1 MTYAIAS
8 IVPAA
13 YRADGDLL
21 MWALGYQ
28 PDPATG
34 ASTYSVPLSATGTE
48 PATHYG
54 CNAQAAEPA
63 VAQMLQGAQQ
73 GVLPPIDWAAYSLTP
88 ERVLAVVQAMEAEI
102 VHPNSAPWPVLIQR
116 LGLRVVREATA

>member
-1 MTYAIAS
+1 MDAIAS
-8 IVPAA
+8 IVPAE
-13 YRADGDLL
+13 YRTDGDLL
-21 MWALGYQ
+21 MQALGYQ

-54 CNAQAAEPA
+54 CNAQAAEPE

-73 GVLPPIDWAAYSLTP
+73 GVLPPIDWAAYGLTP
-88 ERVLAVVQAMEAEI
+88 ERVLAVVAAMQSEVAA
-102 VHPNSAPWPVLIQR
+102 PSAAPWPVLIQR
-116 LGLRVVREATA
+116 LGLQVVQSE

>member
-1 MTYAIAS
+1 MTNAIAS
-8 IVPAA
+8 IVPAEH
-13 YRADGDLL
+13 RTDGDLL

-28 PDPATG
+28 PDPSTG

-54 CNAQAAEPA
+54 CNAQASAPA

-73 GVLPPIDWAAYSLTP
+73 GVLPAIDWAAYSLTP
-88 ERVLAVVQAMEAEI
+88 ERVFAVVAAMEVEI
-102 VHPNSAPWPVLIQR
+102 VDPNSAPWPVLVAL
-116 LGLRVVREATA
+116 LGLRVVREGPP